1 MNKPSVSI
9 IVPVYN
15 VAPFIERCLKSVMS
29 QTYTGKME
37 CLIIDDCGTD
47 DSIVISERMINEYN
61 GDIRFQILHHKQNR
75 GLSAARNT
83 GTNAA
88 IGDYLFY
95 LDSDDELTVD
105 CIEKLMK
112 PVQNDP
118 TIEMVM
124 GSYNRFSDSYQLPPL
139 QRILQEKDIVSIE
152 AVRDYYYERNVFPV
166 AAWNK
171 LIKKEFLVQHQLFF
185 KEGLLFE
192 DQLWIFY
199 VVKYLSHLYT
209 MPDIT
214 YLHYKRPHSITTGTG
229 KEERAFHYGMIYHE
243 ITNNLTVGD
252 RREAKFY
259 VRHFCS
265 RCIKFSPIQSFRQ
278 ASLPFK
284 KTLLRNHYILEYI
297 LLSATLF
304 LSKFALGRSLFLF
317 ARKTRRVIRS
327 LFKHLCF
334 R

>member
-15 VAPFIERCLKSVMS
+15 VAPFIERCLKSVMN

-37 CLIIDDCGTD
+37 CLIVDDCGTD

-61 GDIRFQILHHKQNR
+61 EDIRFQILHHEQNR

-88 IGDYLFY
+88 TGDYFFY
-95 LDSDDELTVD
+95 LDSDDEITVD

-124 GSYNRFSDSYQLPPL
+124 GSYNRLSDGYQLL
-139 QRILQEKDIVSIE
+139 LQEKDIVSLE
-152 AVRDYYYERNVFPV
+152 AIRDYYYEGNVFSV

-171 LIKKEFLVQHQLFF
+171 LIKKDFLVHHQLSF
-185 KEGLLFE
+185 KEGIIFE
-192 DQLWIFY
+192 DRLWIFF
-199 VVKYLSHLYT
+199 VVKYLNHLYT

-214 YLHYKRPHSITTGTG
+214 YFYHIRPHSITTGSS
-229 KEERAFHYGMIYHE
+229 KEEQARHYGMVYHE
-243 ITNNLTVGD
+243 IANNLTVGD
-252 RREAKFY
+252 RREAKYY
-259 VRHFCS
+259 VRQFCS
-265 RCIKFSPIQSFRQ
+265 RCIEFSPIQSFRQ
-278 ASLPFK
+278 ASLLFK
-284 KTLLRNHYILEYI
+284 KALLKDRYISEYI
-297 LLSATLF
+297 FLSVTFF
-304 LSKFALGRSLFLF
+304 LSKSALGKWLFLL
-317 ARKTRRVIRS
+317 ARKTRRVIKS
-327 LFKHLCF
+327 LFRHLCF
-334 R
+334 RKV

>member
-47 DSIVISERMINEYN
+47 DSIAISERMINEYN
-61 GDIRFQILHHKQNR
+61 GDIRFQILHHEQNR

-88 IGDYLFY
+88 TGDYFFY
-95 LDSDDELTVD
+95 LDSDDEITVD

-112 PVQNDP
+112 PILNDP
-118 TIEMVM
+118 TVEMVM
-124 GSYNRFSDSYQLPPL
+124 GSYNRFSDGYQLPPL
-139 QRILQEKDIVSIE
+139 QCNLQEKDIVSIE
-152 AVRDYYYERNVFPV
+152 AVRNYYFEGNVFPV
-166 AAWNK
+166 SAWNK
-171 LIKKEFLVQHQLFF
+171 LIKKEFLVHHQLYF
-185 KEGLLFE
+185 KEGVLFE
-192 DQLWIFY
+192 DQLWTFF

-209 MPDIT
+209 MSDIT
-214 YLHYKRPHSITTGTG
+214 YLYYKRPHSITTGIS
-229 KEERAFHYGMIYHE
+229 KEERACHYGMIYHE
-243 ITNNLTVGD
+243 IANNLTIGD
-252 RREAKFY
+252 RREANYY
-259 VRHFCS
+259 VR
-265 RCIKFSPIQSFRQ
+265 RLCIKCIDFFHSQSFRQ
-278 ASLPFK
+278 VSLLFK
-284 KTLLRNHYILEYI
+284 KALLKNGYLSEYI

-304 LSKFALGRSLFLF
+304 MSKFALGRLLFLF
-317 ARKTRRVIRS
+317 ARKTRRVIKS
-327 LFKHLCF
+327 LFRHLCF